1 MHKIY
6 GSDDVNIS
14 QEDYIDVCAQVSA
27 DSDELVG
34 QLQKYADDLANMIN
48 TQLAKYTDNW
58 KVFGNDLLEPA
69 VLDWF
74 ADLDEDESDEYQD
87 AYEDALEGIDNL
99 QDVGESLETQVSKLR
114 TIVNNLRYL

>member
-6 GSDDVNIS
+6 GSDDANIS

-74 ADLDEDESDEYQD
+74 ADLDEDEAAEYQD

-114 TIVNNLRYL
+114 TIVNSLRYL

>member
-27 DSDELVG
+27 DSDELAG

-74 ADLDEDESDEYQD
+74 ADLDEDESGEYQD
-87 AYEDALEGIDNL
+87 AYVDALEGIDNL
-99 QDVGESLETQVSKLR
+99 QDVGESLETQISKLR
-114 TIVNNLRYL
+114 TIVNSLRYL

>member
-114 TIVNNLRYL
+114 TIVNSLRYL

>member
-6 GSDDVNIS
+6 GSDDVNIN

-48 TQLAKYTDNW
+48 TQLAKYIDNW

-74 ADLDEDESDEYQD
+74 ADLDEDEASEYQD
-87 AYEDALEGIDNL
+87 AYVDALEGIDNL
-99 QDVGESLETQVSKLR
+99 QDVGESLETQISKLR
-114 TIVNNLRYL
+114 TIVNSLRYL